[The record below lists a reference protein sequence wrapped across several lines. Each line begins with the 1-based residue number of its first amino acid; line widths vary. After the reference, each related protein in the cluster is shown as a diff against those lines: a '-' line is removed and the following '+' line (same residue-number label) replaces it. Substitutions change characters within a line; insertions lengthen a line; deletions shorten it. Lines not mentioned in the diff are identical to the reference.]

1 MTKNSKTLGQC
12 ILDCN
17 DDNSCESDCVNTFK
31 IEYSECPCQVSS
43 SSQNT
48 FFKSFQDKCPLGCPC
63 DNYDCDLPEKKAI
76 LALYT
81 RDFKPSV
88 LIQPNGGITEGFEFY
103 FDDETEVVRSCSAL
117 LNGELYVFGGSSQTR
132 QV

>member
-31 IEYSECPCQVSS
+31 NEYSECPCQVSS

-48 FFKSFQDKCPLGCPC
+48 YFESFQDKCPLGCPC

-88 LIQPNGGITEGFEFY
+88 LIQPNGGITEGWRRISSTKFL
-103 FDDETEVVRSCSAL
+103 SMKKNQL
-117 LNGELYVFGGSSQTR
+117 LFFSSTISKKT
-132 QV
+132 